1 MFVCSGDVGVYLHV
15 TCRDAFVARCRLT
28 GWKLSTCG
36 LITHIRWLKPNVDNL
51 KDTTFTSRPWLIQ
64 KLPGG
69 FDRRAPFNP
78 TAPVSGLGRLLMYLH
93 KCYNAD
99 KTTGGSLWYTCKT
112 TRLRHKETLLV
123 SHNKWSK
130 SWASQRP
137 ITGTKNPH
145 PAALTNKG
153 TVWRGLF
160 DFQLH

>member
-1 MFVCSGDVGVYLHV
+1 MLICSSDVGVYLHV
-15 TCRDAFVARCRLT
+15 ACRDALVARCRLT
-28 GWKLSTCG
+28 GWKLPTCDP
-36 LITHIRWLKPNVDNL
+36 ITPNVDNL
-51 KDTTFTSRPWLIQ
+51 KHTTFTSRSWLIQ
-64 KLPGG
+64 ELLGG
-69 FDRRAPFNP
+69 FDPRAPFNP
-78 TAPVSGLGRLLMYLH
+78 SAAVTGPGRLLMYLH

-130 SWASQRP
+130 SWACQRP
-137 ITGTKNPH
+137 ITGTKKKTH

-153 TVWRGLF
+153 TIWRGLF